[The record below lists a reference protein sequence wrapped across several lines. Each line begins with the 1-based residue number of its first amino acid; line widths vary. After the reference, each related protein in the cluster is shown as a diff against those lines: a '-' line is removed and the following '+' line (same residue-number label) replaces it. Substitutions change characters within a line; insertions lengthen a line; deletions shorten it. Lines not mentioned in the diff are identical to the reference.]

1 MDTVKRSFNPSKYVD
16 TDAIAFI
23 PLYRFAYYKVSFI
36 AARKSFYIYAGTL
49 AMLDLVQSIGAGF
62 LNYTQNPVG
71 LCIVDFTAAVYLTLF
86 TPLVYHTFLSEF
98 FG

>member
-1 MDTVKRSFNPSKYVD
+1 MH
-16 TDAIAFI
+16 
-23 PLYRFAYYKVSFI
+23 KVPFVT
-36 AARKSFYIYAGTL
+36 ARKSFYIYAGTL

-62 LNYTQNPVG
+62 LNYTQNMVG
-71 LCIVDFTAAVYLTLF
+71 LCVVDFTAAVYLTLF

>member
-1 MDTVKRSFNPSKYVD
+1 MLINLIIFSALYVS
-16 TDAIAFI
+16 ICH
-23 PLYRFAYYKVSFI
+23 KVSFFF
-36 AARKSFYIYAGTL
+36 AAKKSFYIYAGTL

-62 LNYTQNPVG
+62 LNYTQNPIG
-71 LCIVDFTAAVYLTLF
+71 LCVVDFTAAVYLTLF

>member
-1 MDTVKRSFNPSKYVD
+1 MFRSYERYVLHY
-16 TDAIAFI
+16 T
-23 PLYRFAYYKVSFI
+23 RFFV
-36 AARKSFYIYAGTL
+36 ARKSFYAYAGIL
-49 AMLDLVQSIGAGF
+49 ATLDLVQSIGAGF

-71 LCIVDFTAAVYLTLF
+71 LCIVDLTAAIYLTLF

>member
-1 MDTVKRSFNPSKYVD
+1 MLHTYLYVTKYL
-16 TDAIAFI
+16 F
-23 PLYRFAYYKVSFI
+23 FAAK
-36 AARKSFYIYAGTL
+36 KSFYIYAGTL

-71 LCIVDFTAAVYLTLF
+71 LCVVDFTAAVYLTLF

>member
-1 MDTVKRSFNPSKYVD
+1 M
-16 TDAIAFI
+16 
-23 PLYRFAYYKVSFI
+23 LYNALLVV
-36 AARKSFYIYAGTL
+36 ARKSFYVYAGTL
-49 AMLDLVQSIGAGF
+49 ATLDLVQSIGAGF